1 MATRTTLE
9 KQRARALAEGYR
21 CKGYEVIEEPV
32 PEQLPDLLAGYRP
45 ALLIRKGNEAGVV
58 EVRSRASLAK
68 EPQVRELARLL
79 RTKPG
84 WNFELVIVG
93 AEEQLRTPED
103 AHPFNR
109 EDIFQGLEASERLLV
124 LGFAEAALLL
134 AWSSAEAMVRLLTLE
149 EGHVLD
155 RYAPLDVL
163 KQAVVQGVISR
174 EDYAFLMKTMQYR
187 NAFAHGLKTVDF
199 APVLV
204 TELISTT
211 KRLLQ
216 QKALLDELEAGQ

>member
-1 MATRTTLE
+1 METLTTE
-9 KQRARALAEGYR
+9 RQRARALAEEYR
-21 CKGYEVIEEPV
+21 RKGYEVIEEPA
-32 PEQLPDLLAGYRP
+32 PEQLPDFLAGYHP
-45 ALLIRKGNEAGVV
+45 ALLIRKGDEAGVV
-58 EVRSRASLAK
+58 EVKSRVSLAK
-68 EPQVRELARLL
+68 EPHVRELAQLL
-79 RTKPG
+79 RTKPN

-93 AEEQLRTPED
+93 EEEPLRTPEG
-103 AHPFNR
+103 ACPFDR

-149 EGHVLD
+149 EGYVLD
-155 RYAPLDVL
+155 RHTPLYVL

-174 EDYAFLMKTMQYR
+174 EAYAFLTKAMQYR

-199 APVLV
+199 APALV

-211 KRLLQ
+211 QRLLQ
-216 QKALLDELEAGQ
+216 QKALFDELEAEQ